1 VRYSLLFQLPSLG
14 QNVFEEMREDMHA
27 LRNRIVMIIG
37 FMIVITGDALN
48 YFSRKYQGL
57 YRSLQH
63 RNLKLEESL
72 MSADMKRI
80 MLFIIGLG
88 VLGVLGHFLVKHRS
102 RMKEKGIAIAGILLF
117 GGQALSTLSGQ
128 TSEKMGLYVSFLG
141 YLIALIGFILAL
153 YEVKEQTKN
162 EV

>member
-1 VRYSLLFQLPSLG
+1 
-14 QNVFEEMREDMHA
+14 MRKNMQA

-37 FMIVITGDALN
+37 FIIILTGETLN

-63 RNLKLEESL
+63 RNLKLEEGL

-80 MLFIIGLG
+80 MLLVIGLSIL
-88 VLGVLGHFLVKHRS
+88 VILGHFIAKQRY

-117 GGQALSTLSGQ
+117 GGQALNTLSGQ
-128 TSEKMGLYVSFLG
+128 ASDNNGLYVSFLG

-153 YEVKEQTKN
+153 YEVKEQSKN
-162 EV
+162 EI